1 MSSKTSNAEEKKNS
15 SETADGPLLDTY
27 KAAIKKLIAKG
38 KEKGHISVDELN
50 AALPSEH
57 FSSEQIEDVMSN
69 LNEMGINVIDGEDG
83 DDSDDDDEKDSD
95 PSGNISEDDVGR
107 TDDPVRMYLRE
118 MGSVELLSR
127 EGEIAIA
134 KRIEAGRDMMIGGIC
149 ESPLTIR
156 AIVNW
161 HDQLQAGNLLLR
173 DVIDLETTY
182 GGGPDAE
189 IAAEEADAEGD
200 DFEAAAVE
208 TDDDEDDE
216 AETETPEPTGA
227 PASDEEEE
235 DDDEESDDD
244 SEGEEGEGDGD
255 DEDDDENEQVNVS
268 LSKMEEELTEQVL
281 EKFELIAKT
290 YEKLHKAQEQ
300 RLVAMNKGE
309 TVPAATEKR
318 YAKLKGEMVDLMED
332 VHLNN
337 FRIEELLDHLT
348 GLNNRL
354 LGLEGKL
361 LRFADRCKIKRP
373 DFVKQYQGH
382 ELDPNWMERVGELP
396 GKGWKAFIERYPDE
410 IAQLREQVGGVSAE
424 VGLPIGEFR
433 RVYGV
438 VNKGEREAAR
448 AKKEM
453 IEANLRLVISI
464 AKKYTNRGLQFLDL
478 IQEGNIGL
486 MKAVDKFEYRRGY
499 KFSTY
504 ATWWIRQAITRSIA
518 DQARTIRIPV
528 HMIETINKLVRT
540 SRQMLHEIGREPTPE
555 ELAEKLQMPLEKV
568 RKVLKIAKEP
578 ISLETPIGDEEDSHL
593 GDFIEDKNAVQPLDA
608 AIQANLRETTTRVLA
623 SLTPR
628 EERVLRMRF
637 GIGMNTDHTLEE
649 VGQQFS
655 VTRERIRQIE
665 AKALRKLKHPSRS
678 RKLRSFLDY

>member
-189 IAAEEADAEGD
+189 IAAEEGEEADAEGD

-208 TDDDEDDE
+208 TDADEDEE

-438 VNKGEREAAR
+438 VN
-448 AKKEM
+448 
-453 IEANLRLVISI
+453 
-464 AKKYTNRGLQFLDL
+464 
-478 IQEGNIGL
+478 
-486 MKAVDKFEYRRGY
+486 
-499 KFSTY
+499 
-504 ATWWIRQAITRSIA
+504 
-518 DQARTIRIPV
+518 
-528 HMIETINKLVRT
+528 
-540 SRQMLHEIGREPTPE
+540 
-555 ELAEKLQMPLEKV
+555 
-568 RKVLKIAKEP
+568 
-578 ISLETPIGDEEDSHL
+578 
-593 GDFIEDKNAVQPLDA
+593 
-608 AIQANLRETTTRVLA
+608 
-623 SLTPR
+623 
-628 EERVLRMRF
+628 
-637 GIGMNTDHTLEE
+637 
-649 VGQQFS
+649 
-655 VTRERIRQIE
+655 
-665 AKALRKLKHPSRS
+665 
-678 RKLRSFLDY
+678 